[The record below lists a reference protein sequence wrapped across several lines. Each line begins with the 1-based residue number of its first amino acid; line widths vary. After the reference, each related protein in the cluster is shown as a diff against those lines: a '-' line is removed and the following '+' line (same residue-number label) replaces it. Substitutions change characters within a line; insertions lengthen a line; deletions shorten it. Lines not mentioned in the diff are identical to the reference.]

1 MSNDHCL
8 KCALQTTITAIAIHR
23 TGDSPI
29 FGESTTT
36 VRLDDE
42 GGGPFI
48 VIEQTDAPQPGA
60 IRLNPDECEIVMRAI
75 RRLLEQKTIEVIEE
89 NKA

>member
-1 MSNDHCL
+1 MI
-8 KCALQTTITAIAIHR
+8 ALQTTINAIAIHR

-29 FGESTTT
+29 FGDSTTI

-48 VIEQTDAPQPGA
+48 VIEQATNEQPGVFK
-60 IRLNPDECEIVMRAI
+60 LDPDELTIVMRTA
-75 RRLLEQKTIEVIEE
+75 RRLLRQESIEREAG
-89 NKA
+89 ND

>member
-1 MSNDHCL
+1 MT
-8 KCALQTTITAIAIHR
+8 AFQTTINAIAIHR

-29 FGESTTT
+29 FGESTTI

-48 VIEQTDAPQPGA
+48 VIEQLTDTQPSVVKLDPEEVA
-60 IRLNPDECEIVMRAI
+60 LVMRTAS
-75 RRLLEQKTIEVIEE
+75 RLLRQESIDRARG
-89 NKA
+89 KAGQEGGNG

>member
-1 MSNDHCL
+1 MT
-8 KCALQTTITAIAIHR
+8 AFQTTINAIAIHR

-29 FGESTTT
+29 FGESTTI

-48 VIEQTDAPQPGA
+48 VIEQVTATQPSVVK
-60 IRLNPDECEIVMRAI
+60 LDPDELTIVMRTAS
-75 RRLLEQKTIEVIEE
+75 RLLRQGSIERAHGLGDSAGEGE
-89 NKA
+89 R

>member
-1 MSNDHCL
+1 MT
-8 KCALQTTITAIAIHR
+8 ALQTTINAIAIHR

-29 FGESTTT
+29 FGESTTI

-48 VIEQTDAPQPGA
+48 VIEQVTAAHPSVVKLDTDE
-60 IRLNPDECEIVMRAI
+60 ITIVMRAA
-75 RRLLEQKTIEVIEE
+75 RRLLRQESIKREGEQ
-89 NKA
+89 

>member
-1 MSNDHCL
+1 MT
-8 KCALQTTITAIAIHR
+8 AFQTTINAIAIHR

-29 FGESTTT
+29 FGESTTI

-48 VIEQTDAPQPGA
+48 VIEQADASQLSA
-60 IRLNPDECEIVMRAI
+60 IRLDLDECEIVMREV
-75 RRLLEQKTIEVIEE
+75 RRLFDQKAIEHKPEVP
-89 NKA
+89 

>member
-1 MSNDHCL
+1 MSNDRCL

-60 IRLNPDECEIVMRAI
+60 IRLNPDECEIVMREV
-75 RRLLEQKTIEVIEE
+75 RMLLEQKAIEGG
-89 NKA
+89 AQ

>member
-1 MSNDHCL
+1 MT
-8 KCALQTTITAIAIHR
+8 AFQTTINAIAIHR

-29 FGESTTT
+29 FGESTTI

-48 VIEQTDAPQPGA
+48 VIEQLTGTQPSVVK
-60 IRLNPDECEIVMRAI
+60 LDPEEVTLVMRTAS
-75 RRLLEQKTIEVIEE
+75 RLLRQGSIDRARGEEAKT
-89 NKA
+89 

>member
-1 MSNDHCL
+1 MT
-8 KCALQTTITAIAIHR
+8 AFQTTINAIAIHR

-29 FGESTTT
+29 FGESTTI

-48 VIEQTDAPQPGA
+48 VIEQFTETQPSVVK
-60 IRLNPDECEIVMRAI
+60 LDPEEVTLVMRTAS
-75 RRLLEQKTIEVIEE
+75 RLLRQGSIDRARGEEAKT
-89 NKA
+89 